1 MTPIYDA
8 DTLRKVSAT
17 ARQAEFARIQKDY
30 VPQVLCEVNEE
41 NFSIANK
48 GKNYSVI
55 TLNLPA
61 RGLTTEDTQKYLRM
75 GLRTELESLGLKV
88 DIYVMNA
95 GMIRI
100 TCQW

>member
-8 DTLRKVSAT
+8 DTLRKVSTT
-17 ARQAEFARIQKDY
+17 ARLVELARIQENY
-30 VPQVLCEVNEE
+30 VPQVLCKVNEA
-41 NFSIANK
+41 NFSAANE
-48 GKNYSVI
+48 GQNSSTI

-61 RGLTTEDTQKYLRM
+61 MGLTTEDTQRYLRM

-100 TCQW
+100 NCKW